1 MDKGGSIALQQLAF
15 TECNIYACIFRQ
27 SICSKDKNTVWL
39 VVQTHASHASNL
51 PPWVVHSL
59 SVSQSRGVAMESYR
73 TNILILF
80 EDGFWVAYI
89 ENSHA
94 NGDDYHVARHVFCP
108 EPSNAELREFF

>member
-1 MDKGGSIALQQLAF
+1 
-15 TECNIYACIFRQ
+15 
-27 SICSKDKNTVWL
+27 
-39 VVQTHASHASNL
+39 
-51 PPWVVHSL
+51 
-59 SVSQSRGVAMESYR
+59 MESYR
-73 TNILILF
+73 TNICILF